1 MRRRRGDPARQA
13 DPRLAE
19 HAFLIKSAEGAEEG
33 TEEHEGILNVGHA
46 HLMSEAIGET
56 HSAPSSWGL
65 RPCNLRNLGDAIS
78 GTLSRGCNLGDAIS
92 GMQSRG
98 CNLGDAISR
107 SHPAPYRLPDRMHRP
122 ARGAEVDSS
131 NARAARDDRTNRR
144 SAWAVVL
151 HHELLRVLVGHQW
164 SSECINGHQ
173 SSSSGTSSTSST
185 SSGSSSSV
193 TCTLIPARR
202 ASSRMT
208 KPLSPLVA

>member
-1 MRRRRGDPARQA
+1 MRARGRQADEAPSSCFYIRRSSRGSDEMRRRRGDPARQA

-56 HSAPSSWGL
+56 HSAPSSRGL

-78 GTLSRGCNLGDAIS
+78 GTLSRGCNLGDAISGMRSRGCNLGDAIS

-151 HHELLRVLVGHQW
+151 HHELLRVLVGHQ
-164 SSECINGHQ
+164 
-173 SSSSGTSSTSST
+173 
-185 SSGSSSSV
+185 
-193 TCTLIPARR
+193 
-202 ASSRMT
+202 
-208 KPLSPLVA
+208 